1 MACSRPAL
9 VWVFSSSRVEA
20 AAADNLL
27 KEKGIEA
34 REEVR
39 KGEGRRDG
47 RELGG
52 RGGGREGREERERKE
67 RRERRQGGEKREG
80 REREKERERREGR
93 CEGGNEGGR
102 EGGRWG
108 RKRGREMGEGREG
121 GGINDTYRLC
131 FSNVYTKLHF
141 TV

>member
-52 RGGGREGREERERKE
+52 RGGGGGG
-67 RRERRQGGEKREG
+67 GGE
-80 REREKERERREGR
+80 
-93 CEGGNEGGR
+93 
-102 EGGRWG
+102 
-108 RKRGREMGEGREG
+108 EG
-121 GGINDTYRLC
+121 GGGGGGGGI
-131 FSNVYTKLHF
+131 LH
-141 TV
+141 VSLHGVVPIALA